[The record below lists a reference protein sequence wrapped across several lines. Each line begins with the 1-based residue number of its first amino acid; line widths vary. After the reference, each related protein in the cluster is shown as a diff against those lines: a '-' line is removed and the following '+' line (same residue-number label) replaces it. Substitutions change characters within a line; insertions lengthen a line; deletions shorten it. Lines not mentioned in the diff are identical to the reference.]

1 MIVARPG
8 AMSGVIVA
16 VGLVFLLSPF
26 PEDSRWAVESSAE
39 ALAVRE
45 AHLTRVADTAWA
57 SRDRLNVVLIVADDL
72 SRHDVGAYGHTPA
85 HTPNIDALAARGVRF
100 LDASSADPVCSP
112 SRASL
117 LTGRYAQRFGFDSQP
132 MQRYPRNRLEYLGFR
147 YLIDTDAMTP
157 QRSDAYPGAADIARQ
172 GLPPSEVT
180 LADTLAA
187 AGWRTGLFGKWHLG
201 YAEENGPDRF
211 GFQHQFGFDEAFTL
225 YVPEDAPDVVEHR
238 HELFW
243 EAHIWDQG
251 RRGPSA
257 ITRDGVPVAEAR
269 YLTDAITDEAL
280 AFIEARAD
288 AGEPFFAYLPYS
300 APHTPFQARREDYD
314 AIDPAFGH
322 VERTYLAMIRR
333 LDHAVGRIEATLAAR
348 GLTERTLVILT
359 SDNGGAHYTGGTDN
373 GPLRAGKFTQFEG
386 GVAVPLVIAGPQWPE
401 GGVHAPAVSHLDLVP
416 TVLAQLGLPAARAL
430 DGFDLRTSA
439 PEQRRLYWRTD
450 FSRAIRDGDWKLLQD
465 RRDAASTRL
474 YELAS
479 DAGEQRDLATQ
490 RPAVVQR
497 LLRAL
502 DAWEAEL
509 PPAAWPRVMDY
520 TDCSEGECRDFAI

>member
-8 AMSGVIVA
+8 AMSVVIVA

-26 PEDSRWAVESSAE
+26 PEDSRWALESSAE

-45 AHLTRVADTAWA
+45 AHLTRVADTASA
-57 SRDRLNVVLIVADDL
+57 SRDRLNVVLVVADDL

-85 HTPNIDALAARGVRF
+85 RTPNIDALAARGVRF

-157 QRSDAYPGAADIARQ
+157 QRSGAYPSAADIARQ
-172 GLPPSEVT
+172 GLPQSEVT

-201 YAEENGPDRF
+201 YAEDNGPDRF
-211 GFQHQFGFDEAFTL
+211 GFQHQYGFDEAFTL
-225 YVPEDAPDVVEHR
+225 YATEDAPDIVEYR
-238 HELFW
+238 HEVFW
-243 EAHIWDQG
+243 EAHIWDRG
-251 RRGPSA
+251 RSGPSA
-257 ITRDGVPVAEAR
+257 ITRDGAPVTEAR

-288 AGEPFFAYLPYS
+288 ANEPFFAYLPYS

-314 AIDPAFGH
+314 AIDPSLDH

-333 LDHAVGRIEATLAAR
+333 LDHAIGRIEATLAAR
-348 GLTERTLVILT
+348 DLTERTLVIFT
-359 SDNGGAHYTGGTDN
+359 SDNGGAHYTGGTGN

-386 GVAVPLVIAGPQWPE
+386 GVAVPMVIAGPQWPRGE
-401 GGVHAPAVSHLDLVP
+401 VRAAAVSHLDLVP
-416 TVLAQLGLPAARAL
+416 TLLAQLGLPAARVL
-430 DGFDLRTSA
+430 DGVDLRA
-439 PEQRRLYWRTD
+439 GVPEPRLLYWRTD
-450 FSRAIRDGDWKLLQD
+450 HSRAIRDGSWKLLQD

-474 YELAS
+474 YDLSA
-479 DAGEQRDLATQ
+479 DPGERHDLSIAH
-490 RPAVVQR
+490 PEIAQR
-497 LLRAL
+497 LLGAL
-502 DAWEAEL
+502 DAWEAAL
-509 PPAAWPRVMDY
+509 PPAGWPRVMDY